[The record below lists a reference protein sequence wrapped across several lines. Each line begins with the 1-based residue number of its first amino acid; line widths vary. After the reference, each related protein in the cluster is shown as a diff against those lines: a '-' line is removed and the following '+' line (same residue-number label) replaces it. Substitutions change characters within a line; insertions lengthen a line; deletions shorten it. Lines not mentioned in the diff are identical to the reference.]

1 MTERWLRRA
10 QCYAPLSR
18 HSPASLLRITSVLL
32 PGASQE
38 PLNSETMKV
47 MVGVF
52 SWCLVSGRGLSIS
65 MPWDSQVKPWYS
77 LSLGLHSWA
86 ADWSL
91 KGWVGD
97 FHWRQMV
104 LLLPVLFFFSILNLS
119 GSLRTEFSFSVP
131 SVYCGDFL
139 GRKSGRYLLAKE
151 YIYFS
156 SPSSPSLSLL
166 LPALDQAFCYRWV
179 LDIANNKSL
188 CSLPGAPQ

>member
-1 MTERWLRRA
+1 
-10 QCYAPLSR
+10 
-18 HSPASLLRITSVLL
+18 
-32 PGASQE
+32 
-38 PLNSETMKV
+38 
-47 MVGVF
+47 
-52 SWCLVSGRGLSIS
+52 
-65 MPWDSQVKPWYS
+65 
-77 LSLGLHSWA
+77 
-86 ADWSL
+86 
-91 KGWVGD
+91 
-97 FHWRQMV
+97 MV

-156 SPSSPSLSLL
+156 SPYSPCLSLL
-166 LPALDQAFCYRWV
+166 LPALDQAFCYRRV